1 MLKQFAYD
9 RKETKRGKRLA
20 ARPVATPRRK
30 KWSKSTN
37 LWDLLDDDA
46 LTLILAHCEE
56 KACVRLSGLD
66 RRTNGM
72 AKRALKQRL
81 GLGESQW
88 QTFRAVVERR
98 ESVFISGAPGTGKSH
113 LLRVIRERIPRHSV
127 WTASTG
133 AAAEKL
139 EARTVHST
147 FCISGGDRLE
157 AKHTASSCRR
167 LRPDLRTMRTLVIDE
182 VSMLSGYFLT
192 FLLRVIEDLLLHPG
206 AVQFVLCG
214 DPLQLGAPHSEV
226 VKMPPGYEGY
236 RPNGSRSPFWTS
248 DIYEKVRPYVLTENF
263 RQGDDSQFA
272 SILNRARIGKASP
285 ADLDWLLANARQSQ
299 LYGPLGASRENQ
311 VRGAWKNNS
320 SGHTPRPMCL
330 FCRREPVRDF
340 NDHCVASLSGL
351 GRVYYGMRSNG
362 ATDHSAPGLA
372 LSTGARVMLTRNL
385 REQPKLFN
393 GSMGTVDKLQDS
405 WVRVRFDNGI
415 HTCIKRVR
423 IAIGKW
429 ESDGGGD
436 VFRIP
441 LELAYAATVH
451 KAQGATLD
459 SACVDVSG
467 AFTEGQTYVALS
479 RVRKIGDM
487 EILGLDLPKLNRV
500 DRVAL
505 QFYTRIKEQSEEH
518 MRALTEGELAR
529 GIL

>member
-1 MLKQFAYD
+1 MLKRFAYD
-9 RKETKRGKRLA
+9 RKETKRAKRLA
-20 ARPVATPRRK
+20 TRPVATPRRK
-30 KWSKSTN
+30 KWSNGTN

-66 RRTNGM
+66 RRTNGV

-98 ESVFISGAPGTGKSH
+98 ESVFISGPPGTGKSH
-113 LLRVIRERIPRHSV
+113 LLRVIRARIPRHSV

-147 FCISGGDRLE
+147 FCVATDDRLE
-157 AKHTASSCRR
+157 AKRTASSCRR
-167 LRPDLRTMRTLVIDE
+167 LRPDLRAMRTLVIDE

-214 DPLQLGAPHSEV
+214 DPLQLSAPHSIKGG
-226 VKMPPGYEGY
+226 VKMPPGYEAY
-236 RPNGSRSPFWTS
+236 KPKECRSPFWKS
-248 DIYEKVRPYVLTENF
+248 DIYRKVRPYVLTENF

-285 ADLDWLLANARQSQ
+285 ADLNWLLANARQSP
-299 LYGPLGASRENQ
+299 LYGPLGASREKQ
-311 VRGAWKNNS
+311 VVSAWKNNS
-320 SGHTPRPMCL
+320 SGLIPRPMCL
-330 FCRREPVRDF
+330 FCLREPVRDF
-340 NDHCVASLSGL
+340 NDYCVAALSGL

-372 LSTGARVMLTRNL
+372 LSNGVRVMLTRNL

-393 GSMGTVDKLQDS
+393 GSVGTVEQLEES

-415 HTCIKRVR
+415 RARIKRV
-423 IAIGKW
+423 AYST
-429 ESDGGGD
+429 EGD
-436 VFRIP
+436 VFRMP

-467 AFTEGQTYVALS
+467 AFSEGQAYVALS

-487 EILGLDLPKLNRV
+487 EILGLDMPKLNRV
-500 DRVAL
+500 DRGAL
-505 QFYTRIKEQSEEH
+505 QFYDRIKEQSETH
-518 MRALTEGELAR
+518 MRALTEGEVAR
-529 GIL
+529 SGL